1 MEDIIARGVGEL
13 RKIAFGDD
21 VEDTKN
27 LPWKQEQ
34 AWAVLKRL
42 AKDDEVSSRFDSGCD
57 CGAEASSQIS
67 YADVLLEFPFKGDE
81 SALREMEHA
90 ELVTIAT
97 QDGLHDS
104 PMMHVRR
111 ALIES

>member
-1 MEDIIARGVGEL
+1 MQNGSTVRDAVEDIIARGVGEL

-42 AKDDEVSSRFDSGCD
+42 AKDDEVSSEVKPGCYCD
-57 CGAEASSQIS
+57 TEAI
-67 YADVLLEFPFKGDE
+67 LL
-81 SALREMEHA
+81 AC
-90 ELVTIAT
+90 
-97 QDGLHDS
+97 
-104 PMMHVRR
+104 
-111 ALIES
+111 